1 MASGTTD
8 VFCQPD
14 RITAITSTPTLQP
27 FTTLIGTASMDTPSL
42 VSQKLSD
49 SGRYVQLHPLVLLTI
64 SDHLTRHTARQQK
77 GPVLGALLGQQ
88 NGQEITLEHAFECST
103 TIGSDGEIL
112 LPDSW
117 FEQRLQQCQYT
128 FPAPGYILSYI
139 TYQVNSQG
147 RAQRP
152 TP

>member
-1 MASGTTD
+1 
-8 VFCQPD
+8 
-14 RITAITSTPTLQP
+14 
-27 FTTLIGTASMDTPSL
+27 MDTPSL

-88 NGQEITLEHAFECST
+88 NGQEITLEHAFECFT
-103 TIGSDGEIL
+103 TTGSDGEIR

-152 TP
+152 TS